1 MSLSRI
7 GHSTVLVLW
16 DSVVDFVLMRY
27 LFFAVVLVAVR
38 PGVGGWC
45 PAESVPFDAVVEVT
59 TC

>member
-1 MSLSRI
+1 M
-7 GHSTVLVLW
+7 LVLW